1 MCLAIPMLVT
11 EVVAQNDPTTFF
23 HTAIVDADGLKQKVR
38 LDLLSQDVKVGDYL
52 IIHAGFAIN
61 VLDEHEAH
69 ITLELLREMGER
81 IGS

>member
-11 EVVAQNDPTTFF
+11 EIINKNDPSIFF

-38 LDLLSQDVKVGDYL
+38 LDLLGQDVKVGDYL

-61 VLDEHEAH
+61 VLDENEAH
-69 ITLELLREMGER
+69 MTLKLLRKMSEKANL
-81 IGS
+81 